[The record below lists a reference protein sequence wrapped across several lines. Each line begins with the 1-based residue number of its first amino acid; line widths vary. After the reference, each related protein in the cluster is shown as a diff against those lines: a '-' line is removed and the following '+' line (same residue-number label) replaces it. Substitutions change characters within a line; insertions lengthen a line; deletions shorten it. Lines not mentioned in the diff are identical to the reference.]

1 MNKVN
6 IQGGS
11 DVPDALPLKFNLEVL
26 ASTCIRCKKPWSRLA
41 FVGEVSFLLVYALLD
56 KVCK

>member
-1 MNKVN
+1 MNEVN

-11 DVPDALPLKFNLEVL
+11 DVSDALPLKFDLEVL

-41 FVGEVSFLLVYALLD
+41 FVGEVSFLLMYALPD
-56 KVCK
+56 KVYK

>member
-1 MNKVN
+1 MNEVN

-11 DVPDALPLKFNLEVL
+11 DVSDALPLKFDLEVL

-41 FVGEVSFLLVYALLD
+41 FVGEVSF
-56 KVCK
+56 